1 MTLGPKTEAQ
11 SRDGKRPSRYY
22 YWEGLFMFTESCRL
36 HRGASSCDQVEQEHD
51 NRDHEQEVY
60 QSTADVP
67 DETEKP

>member
-1 MTLGPKTEAQ
+1 
-11 SRDGKRPSRYY
+11 
-22 YWEGLFMFTESCRL
+22 MFTESCRL
-36 HRGASSCDQVEQEHD
+36 YRSASSCNQVEQEHD